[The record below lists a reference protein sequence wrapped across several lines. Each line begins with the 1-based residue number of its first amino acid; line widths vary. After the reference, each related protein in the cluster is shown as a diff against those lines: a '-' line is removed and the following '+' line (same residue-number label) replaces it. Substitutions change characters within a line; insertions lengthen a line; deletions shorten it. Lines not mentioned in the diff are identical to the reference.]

1 MGEVLVWVTLIMVSS
16 PDIMVSL
23 LDTAWPMLLP
33 LLLLLP
39 MLLLLLW
46 LMPLLLLWLMPLLLL
61 WLMPLLSLW
70 PMLPLLPWPTMLSLL
85 LSLSPLPVF
94 IRPSRPTWFLRLIWS
109 AIRSILRS
117 ITCPRSVWTPGPPAT
132 SPTMSSTIPLS
143 MELLQ
148 QDMSCPL
155 EPTELDTSLDTM
167 ESLLEPSPPP
177 WLLLSLHTE

>member
-1 MGEVLVWVTLIMVSS
+1 MG
-16 PDIMVSL
+16 
-23 LDTAWPMLLP
+23 DTAWPMLLP

-39 MLLLLLW
+39 ML
-46 LMPLLLLWLMPLLLL
+46 LLLL

-94 IRPSRPTWFLRLIWS
+94 TRPSRPTWFLRLIWS

-132 SPTMSSTIPLS
+132 SPTIPLS